1 MKRVLNLKLSSE
13 WNIQQK
19 DNLAYVTKSDSQHM
33 VPLYEIFIGER
44 LRFQLKVLVWAL
56 PDNHQ
61 IYGQYNSSSE
71 NIFPSNLVYNLN
83 SYNLCQ
89 RIQDNLSIDYVLLVE
104 HSIPKVFHFKKINSP
119 YINLFLLIK

>member
-1 MKRVLNLKLSSE
+1 
-13 WNIQQK
+13 
-19 DNLAYVTKSDSQHM
+19 M
-33 VPLYEIFIGER
+33 VPLYEIFIGES

-61 IYGQYNSSSE
+61 VNGQYNSSRE

-89 RIQDNLSIDYVLLVE
+89 GIQDKLSIDYVLLVK
-104 HSIPKVFHFKKINSP
+104 HSIPKVFHFKKIHSP

>member
-1 MKRVLNLKLSSE
+1 
-13 WNIQQK
+13 
-19 DNLAYVTKSDSQHM
+19 M
-33 VPLYEIFIGER
+33 VPLYEIFIGES

-61 IYGQYNSSSE
+61 VNGQYNSSRE

-89 RIQDNLSIDYVLLVE
+89 GIQDKLSIDCFASKAL
-104 HSIPKVFHFKKINSP
+104 HTKSISFQKNTLPLHQSIFIDQMNAL
-119 YINLFLLIK
+119 Y